1 MHRSPP
7 ELVFTMEYNK
17 RVCDINKTSNIDNIA
32 STNDID
38 YFSYND
44 NNVDLINFVENL
56 TEKLTCL
63 SIPTINVLV
72 NTSLSYNNAS
82 NDF

>member
-1 MHRSPP
+1 
-7 ELVFTMEYNK
+7 MEYNK

-44 NNVDLINFVENL
+44 NNMDVINFVEDL
-56 TEKLTCL
+56 PEKLTCL
-63 SIPTINVLV
+63 SIPTINVLD
-72 NTSLSYNNAS
+72 NTSLSYNNSS
-82 NDF
+82 NAFLYHNQMTKL